1 MDTQPTEPRRGATS
15 DDMPVGQSGAP
26 RPKQSEPP
34 DQKTIDAL
42 LLLTRT
48 EHEERYR
55 QKAGNMDNVPKGMV
69 AGYIGRKAHAFSPA
83 VLTSSA
89 GARWSAVLLAIILI
103 VSLVLAFAL

>member
-1 MDTQPTEPRRGATS
+1 MDKSPIEPQHVAAPDDLPTES
-15 DDMPVGQSGAP
+15 SSS
-26 RPKQSEPP
+26 RPKQSQPP
-34 DQKTIDAL
+34 DQKTVDAL

-55 QKAGNMDNVPKGMV
+55 QKADNMDNVPKGIV

-83 VLTSSA
+83 VLNSSS

-103 VSLVLAFAL
+103 VSLVLTFAL